1 MDGDD
6 EVFIVN
12 IYMCV
17 CYVLRLKNF
26 NSNKL
31 SAYNLY
37 DVSLENLG
45 LDQPIIP

>member
-6 EVFIVN
+6 EVFII
-12 IYMCV
+12 IYVCV
-17 CYVLRLKNF
+17 YYVLRLKNF

>member
-6 EVFIVN
+6 EVFII

-17 CYVLRLKNF
+17 YYVLRLKIF
-26 NSNKL
+26 YSNKL

-37 DVSLENLG
+37 YVSLENLG

>member
-6 EVFIVN
+6 EVFIV

-17 CYVLRLKNF
+17 YYVLRLKIF

>member
-6 EVFIVN
+6 EVFIV

-17 CYVLRLKNF
+17 YYVLRLKNF
-26 NSNKL
+26 NYSNKL

-37 DVSLENLG
+37 DVSLEDLG

>member
-6 EVFIVN
+6 EVFIV

-17 CYVLRLKNF
+17 YVLRLKHF